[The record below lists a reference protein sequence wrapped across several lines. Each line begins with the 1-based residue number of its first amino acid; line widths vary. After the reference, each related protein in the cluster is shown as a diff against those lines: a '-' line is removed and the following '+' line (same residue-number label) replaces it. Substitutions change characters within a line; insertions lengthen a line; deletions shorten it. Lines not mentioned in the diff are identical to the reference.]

1 MNSPRRAEDCHGPT
15 APAPEAAPPSLD
27 EQIKALQLQK
37 LQAEVKHLNGVS
49 VDAIAKVLITVL
61 GLAAAGW
68 SLYIGLIKAQSDLID
83 SREKVMAQTKL
94 LATRSAELASAEQE
108 LKARQIANT
117 ELEARRGQ
125 MAAEYERLKKEVR
138 DLSEKASL
146 LAAGQA
152 QSKGAV
158 ELREQL
164 QQAAKPTV
172 FIQFAG
178 GINRDAQIEPLRQ
191 KIAAAGFNVPAA
203 ERIDRGQS
211 NQVRYFAD
219 NETERSQAQKIAD
232 TVGAYFRD
240 AGCPLSI
247 NVRYVENKNG
257 KRSPPEVWLMHN
269 CPAQP

>member
-1 MNSPRRAEDCHGPT
+1 MSPT
-15 APAPEAAPPSLD
+15 APGEAAPPSID
-27 EQIKALQLQK
+27 DQIKVMQLRK
-37 LQAEVKHLNGVS
+37 LQAEVKHLNGIS
-49 VDAIAKVLITVL
+49 VDAVVKVVIGVL

-83 SREKVMAQTKL
+83 SREKVIAQTKL
-94 LATRSAELASAEQE
+94 LETRAAELAKAEQE
-108 LKARQIANT
+108 LKARQITNT
-117 ELEARRGQ
+117 ELESRRGQ

-138 DLSEKASL
+138 ELSEKAGQ
-146 LAAGQA
+146 LAAGPA
-152 QSKGAV
+152 QPAAAA
-158 ELREQL
+158 ELRQQL

-178 GINRDAQIEPLRQ
+178 GLNRDAQIEPLRQ

-219 NETERSQAQKIAD
+219 NEAERAQAQKIAD
-232 TVGAYFRD
+232 TVGAYFRE

-247 NVRYVENKNG
+247 NARYVENKNG

-269 CPAQP
+269 CPAPP